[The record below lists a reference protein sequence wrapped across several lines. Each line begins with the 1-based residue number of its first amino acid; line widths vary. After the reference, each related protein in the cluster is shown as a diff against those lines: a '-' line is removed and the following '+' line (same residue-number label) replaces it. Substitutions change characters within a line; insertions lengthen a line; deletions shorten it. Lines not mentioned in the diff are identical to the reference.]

1 MTTAVDTNVLLDV
14 FNVKSADPV
23 AAIQAIAEAVSDGT
37 AIISEIVYAEIA
49 AGFESRERLDAT
61 LDDLG
66 VQVRPLGRAAAYA
79 AGQIF
84 ASYRRRGGLRHH
96 ILADFLI
103 AAHAAEHA
111 DRLLT
116 RDRGFYGTHF
126 PDLRLM
132 APA

>member
-37 AIISEIVYAEIA
+37 AIISEIVYAEVA
-49 AGFESRERLDAT
+49 AGFESRERLDAA

-66 VQVRPLGRAAAYA
+66 VQVHPLGRAAAYA

-84 ASYRRRGGLRHH
+84 ASYRRRGGPRHH

-126 PDLRLM
+126 PDLPLM
-132 APA
+132 GV